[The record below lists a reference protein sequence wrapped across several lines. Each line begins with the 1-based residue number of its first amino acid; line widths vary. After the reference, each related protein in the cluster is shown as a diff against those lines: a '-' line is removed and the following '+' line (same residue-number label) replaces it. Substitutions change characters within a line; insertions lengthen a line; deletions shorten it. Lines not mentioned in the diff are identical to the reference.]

1 VALTFNQVPASVY
14 EPVTKADRSVQ
25 ISCQVSIKSI
35 HSVHGLYLCSVTH
48 CIGTKLALCGTEADL
63 SLSLSLSLSLD
74 ISQAYSHCSVKPV
87 KFRPKATSE
96 VESINSSSRYLRRNK
111 KPSCLPASVVLLV
124 ASQ

>member
-1 VALTFNQVPASVY
+1 VALTFNQVPVSVY

-63 SLSLSLSLSLD
+63 SLSLLTSARLTVIAVLNPLNSDPRQTVKLSPLTVLQD
-74 ISQAYSHCSVKPV
+74 I
-87 KFRPKATSE
+87 
-96 VESINSSSRYLRRNK
+96 
-111 KPSCLPASVVLLV
+111 
-124 ASQ
+124 